1 MTDNEE
7 LKSKSGDK
15 GEAPS
20 DGQDGCMAKKEADK
34 HTPVLDNSLVFGIL
48 DITGTA
54 DSPSL
59 QTQVFHKGNHSLTLQ
74 ASR

>member
-34 HTPVLDNSLVFGIL
+34 HTPVLDKFISLWNPGYNWY
-48 DITGTA
+48 
-54 DSPSL
+54 S
-59 QTQVFHKGNHSLTLQ
+59 
-74 ASR
+74 